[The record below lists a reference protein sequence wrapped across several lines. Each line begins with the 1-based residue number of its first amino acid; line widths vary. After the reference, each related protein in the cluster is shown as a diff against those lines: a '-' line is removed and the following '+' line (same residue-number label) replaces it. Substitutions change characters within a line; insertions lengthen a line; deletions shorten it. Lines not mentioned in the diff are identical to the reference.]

1 MRSLPVRPHAVGV
14 ARGAAAYGESS
25 GQGGGVRRYEKPKPM
40 EMRIAV
46 CQTDME
52 WMNPER
58 NLERLEPLVAG
69 AGADL
74 VLLPEM
80 FATGFVL
87 RAAEAAEPEGGP
99 IAATLQRW
107 ARRYGCAIAGS
118 LAVSEGGRFYNRMLF
133 VYPSGEYLGYD
144 KRHLFA
150 PGGEADEYTPGDR
163 RVVVTY
169 RGVRF
174 LLLVCYDLR
183 FPVWSRSRDDYDAI
197 LCCASWPASRRDV
210 WRTLLRARA
219 IENQCFVAGANRA
232 GRDPVSHYSGDSV
245 LLDCRGRALAEAGA
259 DPATLVAPFDLGEQR
274 LFREKFPVWRDADDF
289 RLLL

>member
-1 MRSLPVRPHAVGV
+1 
-14 ARGAAAYGESS
+14 
-25 GQGGGVRRYEKPKPM
+25 M

-87 RAAEAAEPEGGP
+87 RAAEAAEPDGGP

-107 ARRYGCAIAGS
+107 ARRYGCALAGS
-118 LAVSEGGRFYNRMLF
+118 LAVSENGRFFNRMLF
-133 VYPSGEYLGYD
+133 VYPSGECARYD

-210 WRTLLRARA
+210 WRTLLRARE
-219 IENQCFVAGANRA
+219 I
-232 GRDPVSHYSGDSV
+232 
-245 LLDCRGRALAEAGA
+245 GRAH
-259 DPATLVAPFDLGEQR
+259 V
-274 LFREKFPVWRDADDF
+274 
-289 RLLL
+289 

>member
-1 MRSLPVRPHAVGV
+1 
-14 ARGAAAYGESS
+14 
-25 GQGGGVRRYEKPKPM
+25 
-40 EMRIAV
+40 MRIAV

-52 WMNPER
+52 WMNPGR

-87 RAAEAAEPEGGP
+87 RAAEAAEPDGGP
-99 IAATLQRW
+99 IASTLQRW
-107 ARRYGCAIAGS
+107 ARRYGCALAGS
-118 LAVSEGGRFYNRMLF
+118 LAVSENGRFFNRMLF
-133 VYPSGEYLGYD
+133 VYPSGECARYD

-219 IENQCFVAGANRA
+219 IENQCFVAGANRT
-232 GRDPVSHYSGDSV
+232 GRDPELLYSGDSV
-245 LLDCRGRALAEAGA
+245 LLDCRGRALAEAGS
-259 DPATLVAPFDLGEQR
+259 DPATLVASFDLGAQR
-274 LFREKFPVWRDADDF
+274 LFREKFPAWRDADDF